1 VLVLLGVGFLAGLVT
16 ALSPCVLPVL
26 PVLLAGGASGGRGR
40 PLAIVAG
47 LVASFATF
55 TLVGAWLLEQL
66 GLPQDLLRNI
76 AIGALLVL
84 AATLVFPRLAH
95 LLERPFYRLTR
106 FRAGSESNGLLLGA
120 SLGLVFVP
128 CAGPVLAAV
137 TAVAAA
143 GDLGARTIV
152 VTVAYACGA
161 ALPML
166 AVAAGSRRLAAGVS
180 VLRAHALGVRRAAG
194 LVIAATALA
203 IAFGADQRFT
213 TAVPGY
219 TEALQERIERSP
231 AAQRELRALRGV
243 DRGPVGADSSAASA
257 PVAPDFHEIAEWVN
271 TPGGRPL
278 SMAGLRGKVVLVDFW
293 TYSCVNCLRTLP
305 HLRAWDDAYR
315 DAGLRIVGVHTP
327 EFAFER
333 VPANV
338 RTAVNRLGV
347 DYPVALDNEFG
358 TWNAYLNEYWPAKY
372 LIDRDGRVRYTHF
385 GEGAY
390 EETENWIRTLLG
402 DMVGRRAR
410 DLPDRTPRAVQT
422 PETYLGYDRIAR
434 FANGR
439 GLRDRPFDY
448 RFSGRLEQDEIAYLG
463 RWRVEAERS
472 VAARGARLRLRFR
485 ARDVFLVLAGRGRV
499 DVSVDGRLV
508 GRVRVR
514 GTPRLYTLLDG
525 RELRTGELQLAF
537 TPRLAAY
544 AFTFG

>member
-1 VLVLLGVGFLAGLVT
+1 MLVLLGVGFLAGLVT

-55 TLVGAWLLEQL
+55 TLLGAWLLDRL

-76 AIGALLVL
+76 AIGALLLL

-95 LLERPFYRLTR
+95 TLERPFYRLTR
-106 FRAGSESNGLLLGA
+106 HRVGSESNGLLLGA

-128 CAGPVLAAV
+128 CAGPVLAAM
-137 TAVAAA
+137 TAVAAT
-143 GDLGARTIV
+143 GDLGARTIF

-194 LVIAATALA
+194 VLIGATALA

-219 TEALQERIERSP
+219 TEALQERIERSS
-231 AAQRELRALRGV
+231 AARRELRALRGV
-243 DRGPVGADSSAASA
+243 DGGPVGADSSAASA
-257 PVAPDFHEIAEWVN
+257 PAAPDFHEIAEWVN

-278 SMAGLRGKVVLVDFW
+278 SIAGLRGKVVLVDFW

-338 RTAVNRLGV
+338 RSAVRRLGV
-347 DYPVALDNEFG
+347 AYPVALDNEFG

-372 LIDRDGRVRYTHF
+372 LIDREGRVRYTHF

-390 EETENWIRTLLG
+390 EETEQRIRALLG
-402 DMVGRRAR
+402 ENVRRRAP

-439 GLRDRPFDY
+439 GLRDRAFDY
-448 RFSGRLEQDEIAYLG
+448 RFPRRLRPDELAYGG
-463 RWRVEAERS
+463 RWRVESERI
-472 VAARGARLRLRFR
+472 VAGRDARLRLRFL
-485 ARDVFLVLAGRGRV
+485 ARDVFLVLAGKGRV
-499 DVSVDGRLV
+499 DILV
-508 GRVRVR
+508 NGVPLQRVAVR
-514 GTPRLYTLLDG
+514 GTPRLLHSARRGKRRSALL
-525 RELRTGELQLAF
+525 ELRF
-537 TPRLAAY
+537 TPGLAAY